1 MAQVT
6 MNSVKN
12 GVEIRFDS
20 KPAESVL
27 IGLKGNG
34 FRWSGK
40 QKMWYAKQNPETLA
54 FAATLSGDISSD
66 DVGATKEQQKSESVM
81 NLWQLTRTDDI
92 PANFANTREYN
103 TTVIAK
109 TAREHLKERFGKLV
123 KFSITSERNSI
134 YPRLVSAPW
143 DADSEMVKAIIH
155 YAYCYIKSWNYDNS
169 DPYSD
174 YCDVNFFG
182 NYEHNYI
189 DKYGDKAFAKRETE
203 TETEKAIAEQFMKD
217 KAAWEAAEEA
227 RMEQKRVAD
236 EKEREEA
243 HRRNE
248 EQRII
253 DEQNVAHI
261 EENAVVDDVD
271 SYFVLNL
278 KYGGCKV
285 SNIGQCEEEYPD
297 QPEDN
302 SNKARVTREVTLSRD
317 DYNNLT
323 GRLLMHDFSF
333 FAGMGGTSTDDLR
346 VQSWSDYEHMSAEER
361 ETVETYMDNCVAVW
375 CDGEPKF
382 VVDPQGYQYARYVYT
397 LAENSAIDRAYQP
410 SKGITEEEHAEN
422 LKAGEELKAIWL
434 NSDATNFENG
444 GELDPNPVRRIMVDY
459 LTKHSMSVPVE
470 AIRALPEEDREIKL
484 NLYRVRDLFYS
495 IPEQMKRA
503 AFKDGEKITVVKMND
518 FGGIGVTHMTYCREE
533 YRGWAQYDNLLH
545 IIGGVE
551 HKRGE
556 FSLRIYNDVMIYRGW
571 LDIPRD
577 IFFQPVESG
586 TPGVTCSMSIFGSCD
601 RRMYDLVKDYAQRK
615 YNAIPVVDHR

>member
-6 MNSVKN
+6 MNSAKN

-34 FRWSGK
+34 FKWSGK
-40 QKMWYAKQNPETLA
+40 QKIWYAKQSPETLA
-54 FAATLSGDISSD
+54 FAATLSGDLPTAEVS
-66 DVGATKEQQKSESVM
+66 AAKERQKTIM
-81 NLWQLTRTDDI
+81 NLWQLTRTDNI
-92 PANFANTREYN
+92 PNNFANTREYN

-143 DADSEMVKAIIH
+143 DADSDMVKAIIH

-217 KAAWEAAEEA
+217 KAAWEAAEEV
-227 RMEQKRVAD
+227 RMEQKRIAD

-271 SYFVLNL
+271 PYFVLNL
-278 KYGGCKV
+278 KYGGCKM
-285 SNIGQCEEEYPD
+285 SSIGQCEEEYPD
-297 QPEDN
+297 QPEDRH
-302 SNKARVTREVTLSRD
+302 NKARVTRDVTLPRE
-317 DYNNLT
+317 DYDNLT
-323 GRLLMHDFSF
+323 GRLLMHDFTF

-422 LKAGEELKAIWL
+422 LKAGEELKAIWM
-434 NSDATNFENG
+434 NSDATAYENG
-444 GELDPNPVRRIMVDY
+444 GELSIENVRRIMVDY
-459 LTKHSMSVPVE
+459 LTKHSMGVPVE
-470 AIRALPEEDREIKL
+470 AIRALPEEDVKIKSD
-484 NLYRVRDLFYS
+484 LYTVRDLFYS
-495 IPEQMKRA
+495 IPEQMNRA
-503 AFKDGEKITVVKMND
+503 AFTVGEKITVVKMND
-518 FGGIGVTHMTYCREE
+518 FGGIGVAHMIYHRAE
-533 YRGWAQYDNLLH
+533 YRDYAQYKNLLH